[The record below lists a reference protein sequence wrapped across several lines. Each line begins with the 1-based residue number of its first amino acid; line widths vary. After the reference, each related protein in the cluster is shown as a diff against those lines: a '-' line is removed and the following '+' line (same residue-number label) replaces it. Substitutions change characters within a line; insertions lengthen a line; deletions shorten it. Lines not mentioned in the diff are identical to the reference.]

1 VPPACPVVFQN
12 VVNWRLQSIS
22 ICSIFV
28 LMLIHGSPISINFP
42 QGFGDNER
50 FWYWRGAS
58 GKKYIHSV
66 YEVGTCPPLP
76 GAIYVAVRRIGNLR
90 TVIAVSRFPPFWD
103 GTFSAHE
110 NVDADE
116 IHVHLLA
123 RDTIS
128 ADTILSD
135 LKSAFEIEE
144 ATSSSNGFYNA
155 ADMVA

>member
-1 VPPACPVVFQN
+1 
-12 VVNWRLQSIS
+12 
-22 ICSIFV
+22 
-28 LMLIHGSPISINFP
+28 MLIHGSPISINFP
-42 QGFGDNER
+42 RDSNDSER

-90 TVIAVSRFPPFWD
+90 TVIAINRFPPFWD

-110 NVDADE
+110 NLEADE

-123 RDTIS
+123 RDNVS
-128 ADTILSD
+128 AEAILGD
-135 LKSAFEIEE
+135 LKSAFEMEE
-144 ATSSSNGFYNA
+144 SASSSSRFYTSADIA
-155 ADMVA
+155 A